1 MVVCPSLKSLQT
13 FARFLLIEMLLLE
26 QTVSVQQWRRQQ
38 KQIYLHGNVYIY
50 IDMQS
55 KMKTLSK
62 GPIND
67 FSILSFNV

>member
-50 IDMQS
+50 IDMHP
-55 KMKTLSK
+55 KIENIIK
-62 GPIND
+62 GT
-67 FSILSFNV
+67 